1 MYRIW
6 TETLPSEELSSDAVL
21 RLLKRYRLQPL
32 VALPQERQTPAMLRA
47 FQKLHA
53 MQVPIGIWPL
63 LDDEDGYW
71 ASVTNAQKFANRVWE
86 ALVYA
91 KSADVPIATVA
102 IDLEP
107 SETLKRRLM
116 RGTMSAR
123 YTQLRK
129 CDRAART
136 ARGEREYREAVACY
150 SALSESLRGDGIESL
165 AIAIPPVLLDVACK
179 SVRWQKMF
187 GVPVTEPRWATLSP
201 MVYTSMLRSLL
212 PRGLTGLGPVL
223 LKKVCATMSRVNS
236 DYSTCVSIGVVGKGE
251 MKDEVCYSDI
261 SELARDVA
269 TVKNAGIGDLAL
281 FSLEGVLD
289 RRYPEAW
296 LEALVG

>member
-1 MYRIW
+1 
-6 TETLPSEELSSDAVL
+6 
-21 RLLKRYRLQPL
+21 
-32 VALPQERQTPAMLRA
+32 MLRA

-63 LDDEDGYW
+63 LGDEDGYW
-71 ASVTNAQKFANRVWE
+71 ASVTNAQRFSNRVGE

-107 SETLKRRLM
+107 SESFKRMLM
-116 RGTMSAR
+116 RGTMSAS
-123 YTQLRK
+123 YAQLRK
-129 CDRAART
+129 RDRAART
-136 ARGEREYREAVACY
+136 ARGQREYRDALAWY
-150 SALSESLRGDGIESL
+150 SALSEALSRDGIESL

-187 GVPVTEPRWATLSP
+187 GVPVTEPRWSTLSP

-212 PRGLTGLGPVL
+212 PRGLKGLSSVF
-223 LKKVCATMSRVNS
+223 LKKACSTMGRVNNN
-236 DYSTCVSIGVVGKGE
+236 DSTCLSIGVVGKGK
-251 MKDEVCYSDI
+251 MKDEVSYSDI
-261 SELARDVA
+261 SELTRDVA
-269 TVKNAGIGDLAL
+269 TAKNAGIGDLAL